1 MNTPV
6 GAYSFYEK
14 ISDKYDR
21 LRFSKPYYQSVDK
34 LERAF
39 IRSIV
44 TGADSVLEIGCG
56 TGRITRELSEVC
68 FSVTAV
74 DFSAQ
79 MIEQARKKVSATN
92 VEYVCLSLFD
102 VLRLSDYGRFD
113 AVVCMRV
120 LPHIQQTKQAIH
132 VIADAIVPSG
142 KVVFDLWNNLSF
154 PVLIRRLLGRRSSV
168 ETYYLRYPQ
177 MRELIDA
184 AGLTVV
190 DSFGWGYPRL
200 GTLSADRLGNWLSK
214 SLAYSVIFHAVRVPF
229 AD

>member
-44 TGADSVLEIGCG
+44 AGADHVLEIGCG

-68 FSVTAV
+68 VSVTAV
-74 DFSAQ
+74 DFSEQ
-79 MIEQARKKVSATN
+79 MIEHAHKNASARN
-92 VEYVCLSLFD
+92 VEYVCLNLFD
-102 VLRLSDYGRFD
+102 VPQLVDYGRFE

-132 VIADAIVPSG
+132 VLADAILPSG
-142 KVVFDLWNNLSF
+142 KVVFDLWSNLSF
-154 PVLIRRLLGRRSSV
+154 PILIRRLLGRRSSV
-168 ETYYLRYPQ
+168 ETYYLHYPQ
-177 MRELIDA
+177 MRESIDA
-184 AGLTVV
+184 AGLRIV
-190 DSFGWGYPRL
+190 DSIGWGYPRL
-200 GTLSADRLGNWLSK
+200 GTLSTDRLGNWLSK
-214 SLAYSVIFHAVRVPF
+214 SLAYSVIFHTVRVPF
-229 AD
+229 VD